1 MQAYKYPEKS
11 TAGKGNSKCKGP
23 GAGVCVLRLRDI
35 QKARGVTIARVIGK
49 VIGGSGADHVGLC
62 RVRTLHFTVKE
73 MGSH

>member
-11 TAGKGNSKCKGP
+11 TAGKGNRKCKGP

-35 QKARGVTIARVIGK
+35 QKARGVTIAK
-49 VIGGSGADHVGLC
+49 VIGGSGAGHVGPC